1 MTKPKIMIINASR
14 GGAEGNTAEVLRLA
28 GEALK
33 TRAAVTM
40 VVLADTDSEEVLKE
54 IEKTDGLVFGTG
66 TYWDSWSHY
75 LQRFLEEATAT
86 EGTATW
92 LGKPAAVFVTGHS
105 EGGKGVLSRLQGV
118 LATFGCLI
126 PPMGGMVYSLANQLA
141 IARGGEETEDLWS
154 LADIDVVCR
163 NLCEAMILSKR
174 ATWESWPVDRA
185 GFAKLWI
192 KAGSV

>member
-1 MTKPKIMIINASR
+1 MTKPKIMIVNASR

-40 VVLADTDSEEVLKE
+40 VVLADTDSEQVLKE
-54 IEKTDGLVFGTG
+54 IEKTEGLVFGTG

-92 LGKPAAVFVTGHS
+92 LGKPTAVFVTGHS

-126 PPMGGMVYSLANQLA
+126 PPMGGMVYSLANQQA

-163 NLCEAMILSKR
+163 NLCEAMKLSKR
-174 ATWESWPVDRA
+174 AGWESWPVDRA

-192 KAGSV
+192 KVEPV

>member
-1 MTKPKIMIINASR
+1 MTA
-14 GGAEGNTAEVLRLA
+14 TLVLFGTSNL
-28 GEALK
+28 GTPE
-33 TRAAVTM
+33 
-40 VVLADTDSEEVLKE
+40 
-54 IEKTDGLVFGTG
+54 TDGLVFGTG

-92 LGKPAAVFVTGHS
+92 LGKPTAVFVTGHS
-105 EGGKGVLSRLQGV
+105 EGGKGILSRLQGV

-126 PPMGGMVYSLANQLA
+126 PPMGVMVYSLANQQA

-163 NLCEAMILSKR
+163 NLCEAMKLSKR

-185 GFAKLWI
+185 GFARLWI